1 MTLEF
6 FWFIH
11 FFSYKAPGH
20 MTDAMKTTM
29 YREAGEAP
37 DCVENQLQRNA
48 ATLAS
53 VAEQL
58 RTHPPAAMVTIG
70 RGSSDHAATY
80 ARYLVETQLGI
91 LTSSLS
97 PSIFSVFRAPL
108 SLRNTLCL
116 AISQSGRSPD
126 LLAAAS
132 AARDSGAI
140 VVALVNDSDSPLAE
154 IASIVLPQGAGPE
167 RSAAA
172 TKSFITSLSAIAQM
186 VALWSDDSAM
196 QTALQQLPSAL
207 AQAWQEDWSPCRN
220 MLQRADHLYTV
231 GRGLHLGIAQEAA
244 HKLKETCLLHAEAFS
259 SAEVLHGPNELA
271 GKDFPVLLFRSEDAG
286 DASVQDAARRLS
298 AQGASVMMAGGVD
311 PGTLPVPSAP
321 HPALAPILQIQ
332 AFYRMANAL
341 ASDRGHNPDQPRHVQ
356 KVTHT
361 V

>member
-1 MTLEF
+1 
-6 FWFIH
+6 
-11 FFSYKAPGH
+11 

-29 YREAGEAP
+29 YREAAEAP

-48 ATLAS
+48 ATLATL
-53 VAEQL
+53 ADRL
-58 RTHPPAAMVTIG
+58 RTNPPAAMVTIG

-80 ARYLVETQLGI
+80 ARYLVETRLGI
-91 LTSSLS
+91 LSSSLS
-97 PSIFSVFRAPL
+97 PSIFSVFKAPL
-108 SLRNTLCL
+108 SLRNMLCL
-116 AISQSGRSPD
+116 TISQSGRSPD
-126 LLAAAS
+126 LLAAAG

-140 VVALVNDSDSPLAE
+140 VVALVNDLGSPLAE
-154 IASIVLPQGAGPE
+154 IASVVLPQGAGPE
-167 RSAAA
+167 KSAAA

-186 VALWSDDSAM
+186 VALWSGDAAM
-196 QTALQQLPSAL
+196 QAALAQLSSAL
-207 AQAWQEDWSPCRN
+207 AQAWEEDWSPCGE
-220 MLQRADHLYTV
+220 MLQTADHLYTV

-271 GKDFPVLLFRSEDAG
+271 GEGFPVMLFRSEDET
-286 DASVQDAARRLS
+286 DASVQDAARRLA
-298 AQGASVMMAGGVD
+298 AQGAPVMMTSGGD
-311 PGTLPVPSAP
+311 PGTLPVPRAP

-341 ASDRGHNPDQPRHVQ
+341 ACDRGYNPDRPRHVQ